1 MINRH
6 SFKKT
11 YDRTAMFGSQFK
23 CQITDNSGNLI
34 LILDDNNELLLIF
47 LGLKCIRKLLSYI
60 VVEIHTQQQECI

>member
-1 MINRH
+1 
-6 SFKKT
+6 
-11 YDRTAMFGSQFK
+11 MFGSQFK

>member
-1 MINRH
+1 
-6 SFKKT
+6 
-11 YDRTAMFGSQFK
+11 MFGSQFK

-47 LGLKCIRKLLSYI
+47 LGLKCIRKLLNYI